1 MTDEELQQE
10 LLSPLPGAEQPPPVD
25 DADLQAELL
34 QPLPA
39 EAPEVAAPE
48 PAPATPQ
55 PTLSQDG
62 RVYVVSRAGELGTID
77 QSELPTIGQQG
88 FSLASQDDVAK
99 QLEAEEYG
107 DLGSQVGAGL
117 EGVAQG
123 ATLGGYGAIASA
135 IDDEYGEDL
144 RKRAEYNPKTAL
156 AGELVGAV
164 APALLSGGT
173 GAVGTAARFI
183 PSAVEANLGMKLAGA
198 LGSKAAAWGAGR
210 AGQLGARVAAT
221 ALEGA
226 VDNATR
232 STLDDAANGD
242 VDITAERMLDAA
254 WDGALVGGAFELG
267 LAGLGAAGRGAR
279 KLVSKVGKA
288 DVPEGALAAQADE
301 LEAAVAPAS
310 QSRPRADIDA
320 DLQVAEQRLAEAD
333 VIGDPITTSEAEE
346 AVTRLQAER
355 DNAIVAD
362 NGLASDNDLELQ
374 LQVDTPEQAAGGW
387 EALKAKFSKVK
398 NAKDL
403 AQQFDDR
410 ADDLTKSI
418 TGRLDD
424 LQRLKQNELDRY
436 LNRSNKPKAIKAA
449 LEQEGTQ
456 WSPEQANRVLQENEQ
471 ALNLIE
477 TIRKDYQ
484 LGDEVARRKLAPLK
498 AAQEAIQGVKKHL
511 TNLKAQGP
519 VSPES
524 RILRGSLEDIGAVFW
539 AEDSLKSY
547 LGQLAKKKGE
557 VLTEAE
563 ANLQKIYMRKRAAL
577 QDPKLYGSKLAE
589 MQTVTNAIE
598 SKAIP
603 AGRVFHSQF
612 GRSKGLLGE
621 HAGEHG
627 FDELLEL
634 DPGKIK
640 GLLKNLDEADSY
652 KDELDF
658 IKGLNRNIDLAEAKA
673 KYYPV
678 PEGVQ
683 GKIAEAR
690 KTVNAIVEDLKSAKI
705 LKKQRDEAA
714 RLAREHEGIDKVWMA
729 LDAMAAFV
737 PGVSLAG
744 RFIGSAGSAVKLAA
758 GIGPRAAEA
767 APKGRLGQLADGAIQ
782 TQEGVQKAADSTF
795 KNFVGGLGKK
805 PLREAGVMSANAIKR
820 AIDQA
825 QALQDPES
833 RESQELGLNTAE
845 IGNTDPGLAQALQ
858 GKVLARATF
867 IASKIPP
874 PIDPDDP
881 LGRAAVPVDPIT
893 QRKIGRYVE
902 AAMDPAKALQ
912 RLARGTGSPE
922 DIETLKALYPRLY
935 QDYTKRVV
943 RKVQESNKPL
953 TVAAKNRLA
962 FTLGVPV
969 DRSQTPAYLSFYQ
982 SVPPLPGMTQ
992 GNPAPKPKGSGKF
1005 DPDTKGANQA
1015 DEILTIGDA

>member
-10 LLSPLPGAEQPPPVD
+10 LLSPLPGAEEPPVD

-34 QPLPA
+34 QP
-39 EAPEVAAPE
+39 APEVAAPAPE
-48 PAPATPQ
+48 PTPAQ

-135 IDDEYGEDL
+135 IDEDYGEDL
-144 RKRAEYNPKTAL
+144 QKRAEYNPKTAL

-173 GAVGTAARFI
+173 GAVGTAARFV
-183 PSAVEANLGMKLAGA
+183 PSAIEANLGMKLAGA

-210 AGQLGARVAAT
+210 AGQLGVRVATT

-226 VDNATR
+226 VDNAVRT
-232 STLDDAANGD
+232 TLDDAANGD
-242 VDITAERMLDAA
+242 VDVTAERMLDAA

-279 KLVSKVGKA
+279 KLAGKA
-288 DVPEGALAAQADE
+288 GKAEVPEGALAAQADE
-301 LEAAVAPAS
+301 IEAAVPPATS
-310 QSRPRADIDA
+310 TRPRADIDA
-320 DLQVAEQRLAEAD
+320 DLQTAEQRLAEAD
-333 VIGDPITTSEAEE
+333 VIGDPILTGEAED

-355 DNAIVAD
+355 DNAIVHD
-362 NGLASDNDLELQ
+362 NGLASDNDLELA
-374 LQVDTPEQAAGGW
+374 LQVDTPEQAASGW
-387 EALKAKFSKVK
+387 EALKQKFTKVK

-410 ADDLTKSI
+410 ADDLTRSI

-424 LQRLKQNELDRY
+424 LQRLKQNELDPKLSR
-436 LNRSNKPKAIKAA
+436 NNKPKAIKAG
-449 LEQEGTQ
+449 LEAEGVV
-456 WSPEQANRVLQENEQ
+456 WSPENAERIIRENDQ
-471 ALNLIE
+471 ALGYIQEL
-477 TIRKDYQ
+477 RKDYA
-484 LGDEVARRKLAPLK
+484 LGDEVARKKLGPLK
-498 AAQEAIQGVKKHL
+498 AAEEAIRGVKQHL
-511 TNLKAQGP
+511 TNLKSAGP
-519 VSPES
+519 ISPTS
-524 RILRGSLEDIGAVFW
+524 RVLRGELEDIAQVMW
-539 AEDSLKSY
+539 AEDNLKSY
-547 LGQLAKKKGE
+547 LGALAKKKGE
-557 VLTEAE
+557 VVSQAE
-563 ANLQKIYMRKRAAL
+563 AALQRIYMKKRASL
-577 QDPKLYGSKLAE
+577 QDPKLYGGAAE

-603 AGRVFHSQF
+603 AGRIFHQQF

-621 HAGEHG
+621 HAGQHG
-627 FDELLEL
+627 FEELLEI
-634 DPGKIK
+634 DPASVH
-640 GLLKNLDEADSY
+640 GLIKNLGDAKSF
-652 KDELDF
+652 KDETDF
-658 IKGLNRNIDLAEAKA
+658 IRGLNRNIDLAEAKA
-673 KYYPV
+673 KYYPTPKNF
-678 PEGVQ
+678 PE
-683 GKIAEAR
+683 KIAEAR
-690 KTVNAIVEDLKSAKI
+690 ATVNAIVEDLKAAKI
-705 LKKQRDEAA
+705 LKLQKDEAA
-714 RLAREHEGIDKVWMA
+714 RLAREHEGIDKIMMA

-737 PGVSLAG
+737 PGVSIAG
-744 RFIGSAGSAVKLAA
+744 KFLGGAGSAIKLAA
-758 GIGPRAAEA
+758 GMGPKAAEA
-767 APKGRLGQLADGAIQ
+767 APKGRLGQLADGAVK

-795 KNFVGGLGKK
+795 KNFVGNLSKR
-805 PLREAGVMSANAIKR
+805 PLREAGVMSANAVKR

-833 RESQELGLNTAE
+833 RESQELSLNTTE
-845 IGNTDPGLAQALQ
+845 IGNADPGLAQALQ
-858 GKVLARATF
+858 GKVLARASF

-874 PIDPDDP
+874 PVDPDDP

-893 QRKIGRYVE
+893 QRKIGKYVE

-912 RLARGTGSPE
+912 RLSRGTGTVE

-935 QDYTKRVV
+935 QDYTARVV
-943 RKVQESNKPL
+943 KKVQESSKPL

-969 DRSQTPAYLSFYQ
+969 DRTQTPSYLAFFQ

-992 GNPAPKPKGSGKF
+992 GQPAPKPKGSGEF
-1005 DPDTKGANQA
+1005 DPDTKGGSAA